1 MEDESK
7 LVRALLRRDWESYN
21 SYLEKLEAQ
30 GKGTPV
36 ATIGYACY
44 IAARQRFAEQRS
56 PEEIIRFVAEA
67 RATLAEGRNLPAREA
82 EAVMYAMLDM
92 EMPDVDEIVDGL
104 DVGIIAEIQGQLLF
118 KLVLDAELTDEQLD
132 SLLLEA
138 EQIVNQSDR

>member
-1 MEDESK
+1 M
-7 LVRALLRRDWESYN
+7 
-21 SYLEKLEAQ
+21 KLEAQ

-44 IAARQRFAEQRS
+44 VAARQRFAEQRS

-67 RATLAEGRNLPAREA
+67 RAALAEGRNLPAREA
-82 EAVMYAMLDM
+82 EAIMYAMLDM
-92 EMPDVDEIVDGL
+92 DMPEVDEIVDGL

-118 KLVLDAELTDEQLD
+118 KLVLDAELTDAQLD

-138 EQIVNQSDR
+138 EVLVHKTDA

>member
-7 LVRALLRRDWESYN
+7 FVRALLRRDWDAYN
-21 SYLEKLEAQ
+21 LYLEKLKGQ
-30 GKGTPV
+30 GKGTPI

-56 PEEIIRFVAEA
+56 PEEIIRFVADA
-67 RATLAEGRNLPAREA
+67 RATLSEGRDLPAREA

-104 DVGIIAEIQGQLLF
+104 DVGMIAEIQGQLLF

-132 SLLLEA
+132 NLLLEA
-138 EQIVNQSDR
+138 ERLIHQTDA